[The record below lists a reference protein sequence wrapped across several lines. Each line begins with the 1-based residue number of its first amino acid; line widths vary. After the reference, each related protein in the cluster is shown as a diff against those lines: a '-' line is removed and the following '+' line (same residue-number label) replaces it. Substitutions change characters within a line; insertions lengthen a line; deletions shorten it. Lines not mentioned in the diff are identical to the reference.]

1 MESLYL
7 KMFGLREQLKLL
19 HFQTTVYSVHKTTD
33 AFLIEYDALLDSFWE
48 TLQKDGPRITLSDT
62 GASLVLQNVRSYA
75 GLQPIIDDVIGTI
88 MANSDSLPSGER
100 DTMLDSLNKFKYL
113 MSFN

>member
-1 MESLYL
+1 
-7 KMFGLREQLKLL
+7 MFGLREQLKLL
-19 HFQTTVYSVHKTTD
+19 HFQTTLYAVHKATD

-48 TLQKDGPRITLSDT
+48 TLQKDGPRITLPDA
-62 GASLVLQNVRSYA
+62 GAHMLLYNVRSYA
-75 GLQPIIDDVIGTI
+75 DLQPIINDVIG
-88 MANSDSLPSGER
+88 ALVSNHDALPAGER